1 MRTSSASTK
10 SGGVFWSSDSEDSH
24 FGFSSCQFTFEK
36 KTQISF
42 LPPPP
47 AFQRCQH
54 AKTAGNVN
62 PSISTFGD

>member
-1 MRTSSASTK
+1 MLRQKVVESF
-10 SGGVFWSSDSEDSH
+10 GVLIPKIRISVSVHVNSH
-24 FGFSSCQFTFEK
+24 LK
-36 KTQISF
+36 KTTNFIPPPP
-42 LPPPP
+42 PPPP